1 MDRHKGTKAAGLYFI
16 LLGLPGSGAFK
27 IFHPVLYNKSLDTF
41 KLVMSLNLARS
52 SPARKKGRGGGGRG
66 ASQARGEAAREFN
79 LLFMFPFNHLIFDIM
94 TLVLVWW
101 CLLHRLTSSPL
112 SWLPLLSESR
122 NLKENDCHLVAA
134 GRPAVRFL

>member
-1 MDRHKGTKAAGLYFI
+1 MEKGQKSGASGLDRHKGTKAAGLYFI

-66 ASQARGEAAREFN
+66 ASQARGGRGASQRSQRMGRSGNSQASG
-79 LLFMFPFNHLIFDIM
+79 
-94 TLVLVWW
+94 
-101 CLLHRLTSSPL
+101 SSTAGWEEDDEQEDEERQEL
-112 SWLPLLSESR
+112 SQAEVNRTWTDLNYVSI
-122 NLKENDCHLVAA
+122 
-134 GRPAVRFL
+134 